1 MTFTYDAE
9 NRQISET
16 NSGGLSATYLYDGD
30 GKRVEKLL
38 NNGQKVVY
46 VYDALGKLAAEYDL
60 QNSETPPPSTTC
72 YLSYDHLG
80 SLRMVTDQN
89 ANVVGRHDYIPFGE
103 EIPGGIAGRSG
114 QFGSSD
120 SVSQKFTG
128 KERDTETSL
137 DYFGARYYTAGVE
150 RFLSADP
157 ENAGSDPGDPQS
169 WNGYAYARSN
179 PLLLVD
185 PTGRNYTVCDQQGQ
199 NCTDLT
205 DQQWS
210 DFRDQNG
217 IGQQA
222 GGQLYVTN
230 ENGSYT
236 NVGTATYYNER
247 DVQAANFLNYQVAPV
262 VNGLGYATV
271 GVMAG
276 AAVGAGYGAIAG
288 GARLIGSISIASG
301 PAIFQAGQTVDRIVN
316 TSQGSVRF
324 VAEVETSGSQ
334 LILKDILVYPTET
347 GGRLQAG
354 AGQILQ
360 AAKGFLQEARQDGF
374 TSVRF
379 IGDRSLAE
387 GSANPGRVVDFT
399 RTLK

>member
-1 MTFTYDAE
+1 MLTSSITVSYCQRLLRHSDVHLFVRVHAPDQTKLTASSSPLRIRPSSAPRRYSSYVHTQAE
-9 NRQISET
+9 SPFHSI
-16 NSGGLSATYLYDGD
+16 LW
-30 GKRVEKLL
+30 VL
-38 NNGQKVVY
+38 NPYG
-46 VYDALGKLAAEYDL
+46 
-60 QNSETPPPSTTC
+60 
-72 YLSYDHLG
+72 
-80 SLRMVTDQN
+80 
-89 ANVVGRHDYIPFGE
+89 
-103 EIPGGIAGRSG
+103 
-114 QFGSSD
+114 
-120 SVSQKFTG
+120 
-128 KERDTETSL
+128 
-137 DYFGARYYTAGVE
+137 
-150 RFLSADP
+150 
-157 ENAGSDPGDPQS
+157 QS
-169 WNGYAYARSN
+169 WNGYAYARNN

-199 NCTDLT
+199 NCADLT

-230 ENGSYT
+230 EDGSYT
-236 NVGTATYYNER
+236 NVGTATYYNEQ

-262 VNGLGYATV
+262 INGLGYATAS
-271 GVMAG
+271 VMAG
-276 AAVGAGYGAIAG
+276 AAVGAGYGALAG
-288 GARLIGSISIASG
+288 GARLIGSIGIASG
-301 PAIFQAGQTVDRIVN
+301 PAIFQAGQTIDRIVN
-316 TSQGSVRF
+316 TSQGPVRF

>member
-1 MTFTYDAE
+1 
-9 NRQISET
+9 
-16 NSGGLSATYLYDGD
+16 
-30 GKRVEKLL
+30 
-38 NNGQKVVY
+38 
-46 VYDALGKLAAEYDL
+46 VYDAFGQLASEYTTSI
-60 QNSETPPPSTTC
+60 NIPPCTTC
-72 YLSYDHLG
+72 YFSSDHLG
-80 SLRMVTDQN
+80 STRLVTDQSG
-89 ANVVGRHDYIPFGE
+89 NVVARHDYLPFGE
-103 EIPGGIAGRSG
+103 ETAVNTADNI
-114 QFGSSD
+114 
-120 SVSQKFTG
+120 SQKFTA
-128 KERDTETSL
+128 KERDQETGL
-137 DYFGARYYTAGVE
+137 DFFQARYYGAALG
-150 RFLSADP
+150 RFTSADP

-169 WNGYAYARSN
+169 WNGYAYARNN

-199 NCTDLT
+199 NCADLT

-236 NVGTATYYNER
+236 NVGTATYYNEQ

-262 VNGLGYATV
+262 INGLGYATA

-288 GARLIGSISIASG
+288 GARLIGSIGIASG

-316 TSQGSVRF
+316 TSQGPVRF

-347 GGRLQAG
+347 GGRLQA
-354 AGQILQ
+354 
-360 AAKGFLQEARQDGF
+360 EQDKSFRLPKVCYRKPGKMALLLCGLLV
-374 TSVRF
+374 TAVLLRALL
-379 IGDRSLAE
+379 ILAE
-387 GSANPGRVVDFT
+387 WSTSPG
-399 RTLK
+399 L